1 MFPITTATKV
11 SRQAQLP
18 ACEAPLGLFWAV
30 LAASR
35 MDRRRGEYGDYEDAA
50 QDPGHHDEKAAAEE
64 DEELELL
71 APWEACFEEH
81 L

>member
-1 MFPITTATKV
+1 
-11 SRQAQLP
+11 
-18 ACEAPLGLFWAV
+18 
-30 LAASR
+30 
-35 MDRRRGEYGDYEDAA
+35 MDRRSGEYGDYEDAA

-71 APWEACFEEH
+71 APWEARFEEH